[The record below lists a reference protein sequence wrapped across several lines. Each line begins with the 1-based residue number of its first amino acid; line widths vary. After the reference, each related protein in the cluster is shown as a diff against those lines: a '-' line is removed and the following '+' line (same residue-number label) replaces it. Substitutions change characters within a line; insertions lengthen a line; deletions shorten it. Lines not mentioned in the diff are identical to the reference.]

1 MTMAWRRVMNFT
13 IIYDGA
19 NKRNFDGGDVL

>member
-1 MTMAWRRVMNFT
+1 MTMAWRRVMNVT